1 MRLGPLLGGIVGVA
15 TLMRRDRPTTPGS
28 IE

>member
-15 TLMRRDRPTTPGS
+15 TLMRRDRPTSAGP